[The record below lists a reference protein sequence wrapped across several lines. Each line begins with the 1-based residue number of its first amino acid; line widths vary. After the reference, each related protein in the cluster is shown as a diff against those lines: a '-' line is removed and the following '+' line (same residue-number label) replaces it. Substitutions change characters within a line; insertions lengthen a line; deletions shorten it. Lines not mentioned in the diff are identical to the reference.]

1 MHILRDSIFRGI
13 SFKVFVF
20 VGSLSIDRMLTWQ
33 QILMQQHVRSFQ
45 LHFFLR
51 ETSLKYK
58 CRIHAD
64 YSFYWPAWPEER
76 LWRYVGLRVW
86 SEFWRWLENMEV
98 GRCCLWRRGSAPT
111 PQLPAPLPS
120 LVQSCR
126 SCCFTSQRWYRR
138 NFGGKAA
145 KEAFSKQWSN

>member
-13 SFKVFVF
+13 SLRVF

-33 QILMQQHVRSFQ
+33 QILMQQHARSFQ

-58 CRIHAD
+58 CRLQITA
-64 YSFYWPAWPEER
+64 FTGLLGLGR

-86 SEFWRWLENMEV
+86 SEF
-98 GRCCLWRRGSAPT
+98 
-111 PQLPAPLPS
+111 
-120 LVQSCR
+120 
-126 SCCFTSQRWYRR
+126 
-138 NFGGKAA
+138 
-145 KEAFSKQWSN
+145 